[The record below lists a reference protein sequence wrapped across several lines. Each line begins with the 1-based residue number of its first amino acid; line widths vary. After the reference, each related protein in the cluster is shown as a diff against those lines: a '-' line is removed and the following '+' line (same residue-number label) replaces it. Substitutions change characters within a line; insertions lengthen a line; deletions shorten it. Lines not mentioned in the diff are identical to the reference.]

1 MIWLLNLQIP
11 IWRLKRPESC
21 RPTVC
26 GRFAAVTPTPDLVAQ
41 FAVEFQVPEAR
52 EVTPSWN
59 IAPTLDIRVIV
70 ERIDTSSGDITR
82 KLRLAHWCLVPQWSK
97 DPKIGARMINARSE
111 TLDTKPSFRSA
122 VKKQRCVI
130 PAD

>member
-41 FAVEFQVPEAR
+41 VAVEYQVPEAR

-59 IAPTLDIRVIV
+59 IAPTLDIRVIL
-70 ERIDTSSGDITR
+70 ERIDECSGEIKR
-82 KLRLAHWCLVPQWSK
+82 QIRLAPGGLVPRWFEE
-97 DPKIGARMINARSE
+97 PKPGPGMSNGAGVI
-111 TLDTKPSFRSA
+111 TKR
-122 VKKQRCVI
+122 K
-130 PAD
+130 